1 MTKFFVSMALTTIM
15 IVSQAQMMYQLVA
28 QWVENG
34 NRFCKYSNG
43 TVLNVGISLCEL
55 SISK

>member
-1 MTKFFVSMALTTIM
+1 MKKLLVSMALITVVS
-15 IVSQAQMMYQLVA
+15 VSQAQIMYQLVA
-28 QWVENG
+28 QWIEKG

-55 SISK
+55 SIAK

>member
-1 MTKFFVSMALTTIM
+1 MTKSLVSIALTTFM
-15 IVSQAQMMYQLVA
+15 VASQAQMMHQLVA

-55 SISK
+55 SITK

>member
-1 MTKFFVSMALTTIM
+1 MKNIIAAIFAVAVMSG
-15 IVSQAQMMYQLVA
+15 VHAQMTYFLVA

-34 NRFCKYSNG
+34 SRYCKYSNG

-55 SISK
+55 SIR